1 MIYEYIFL
9 YSLELFN
16 KKINNNVFNILENL
30 AYISTNIIS
39 TNIFIS

>member
-1 MIYEYIFL
+1 MYFL

-16 KKINNNVFNILENL
+16 KKINNNVFNISENL